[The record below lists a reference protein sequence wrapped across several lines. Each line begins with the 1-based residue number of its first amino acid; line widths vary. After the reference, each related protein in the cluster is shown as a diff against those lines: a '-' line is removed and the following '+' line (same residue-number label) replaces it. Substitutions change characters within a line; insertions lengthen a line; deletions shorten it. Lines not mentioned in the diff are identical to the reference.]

1 MGGVWECPDL
11 FELPVDGKE
20 RDEVGDRDENEHNFI
35 SLSRNDPEISD
46 RARKSRRDLS
56 ATPLPEGRF
65 SNIMQ
70 PMEVHFTPELEAKLT
85 QSATQQG
92 RNPDE
97 LVQEVVAQYFDE
109 ESRFIQAVNRGE
121 EALRRGEYLTHEQ
134 VGQRLER
141 FLRS

>member
-1 MGGVWECPDL
+1 
-11 FELPVDGKE
+11 
-20 RDEVGDRDENEHNFI
+20 
-35 SLSRNDPEISD
+35 
-46 RARKSRRDLS
+46 LS
-56 ATPLPEGRF
+56 ATPLPEGQF

-70 PMEVHFTPELEAKLT
+70 TMEVHFTPELEAKLT

-109 ESRFIQAVNRGE
+109 ESRFLQACEPRR

-134 VGQRLER
+134 VGQGLER